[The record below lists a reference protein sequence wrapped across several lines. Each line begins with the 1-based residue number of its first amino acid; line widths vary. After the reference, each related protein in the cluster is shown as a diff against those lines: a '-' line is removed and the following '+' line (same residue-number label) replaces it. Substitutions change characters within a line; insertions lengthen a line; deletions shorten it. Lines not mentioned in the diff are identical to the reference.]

1 MEDLIEKNPL
11 CESMCKLFE
20 KRNYL
25 NGKNLEEFINKIK
38 NDIQFKTIQNII
50 IDGDSLFCLL
60 QNYIEFINNDKAPVI
75 NLALENIILS
85 KAKNESEFIFEEFIN
100 VFNKKI
106 EYPMPITSIYKIFF
120 ELQQKYT
127 EIFCNKVDK
136 ILTPT
141 QTGKYIKKMYTNM
154 EVELETILEANKDS

>member
-1 MEDLIEKNPL
+1 MEDIIEKNPL

-60 QNYIEFINNDKAPVI
+60 QNYIEFIKYFLNYNRNIQRFSVI
-75 NLALENIILS
+75 
-85 KAKNESEFIFEEFIN
+85 K
-100 VFNKKI
+100 
-106 EYPMPITSIYKIFF
+106 
-120 ELQQKYT
+120 
-127 EIFCNKVDK
+127 
-136 ILTPT
+136 LT
-141 QTGKYIKKMYTNM
+141 KF
-154 EVELETILEANKDS
+154 